1 MKLDTTFFRS
11 KVARRIFVL
20 FVFCALVP
28 ISALAIISFSQV
40 SELLD
45 KQSQRQLHL
54 TSKSL
59 GVSIF
64 ERLSF
69 LEEQLKVFSASIT
82 ATPKYSTHSS
92 VEKYGEGLRKR
103 FKGLAL
109 IADSGTYVHFFG
121 SIQNPGGQSAE
132 EKQHIRSGKTILSTR
147 LSADNHLGIFMMR
160 ALDPQ
165 DPKQG
170 ILFGE
175 INPKYLWGLS
185 EYNTLPSMAELCVLD
200 ESDNV
205 IFSTLPLS
213 SSSLVKSAFKMSH
226 SSLNQFEW
234 KYDGRDYLTS
244 FWTIFLEFSFF
255 CFWTIFL
262 EFSFFCPKWTVV
274 LSLPKDYVYAP
285 MAYFKKIFPLVILL
299 SLLLVLLLSGILIR
313 RTMLPIANLKDG
325 TRRIAMRAFDSRVTV
340 TSGDEFQD
348 LATSFNEMA
357 KELGRQF
364 SALNTI
370 EEIHRA
376 ILSSL
381 DTGKIVDTVLTRI
394 HDVFSY
400 DFVSVT
406 LVNSQDKSS
415 ARTYFRL
422 SKSEFVELVEGV
434 EITPQEE
441 KNLINNREI
450 LSVNEG
456 EDLPGYLGQFACMGM
471 KSFTAFP
478 LLIKQDLAGV
488 MVLGSLDSSPPKDEE
503 LSQARMLADQ
513 VAIAL
518 SNARLTQ
525 GQKRAQKALYRANVE
540 LEKRVK
546 ERTSDLISTNEHL
559 QREIAERKQVEV
571 DLKEAKQT
579 ADIANVAKTKFLAN
593 MSHELRTPLNAII
606 GFSELLLDKHF
617 GDLNETQDEYL
628 NDVLESSRHLLSL
641 INDILDLSKVEA
653 GKLELQPSDVNIRML
668 LENSLIMIKEK
679 AMNHGI
685 NLVTNMDG
693 IPETISADERQIKQI
708 MYNLLSNA
716 VKFTP
721 DGGSITLAAKLGTGY
736 SVVEHENADEQTSTQ
751 YQIPNRD
758 RNLVE
763 ISVKDTGIGI
773 RPEDTDRIFNPFEQ
787 ADGSSTREY
796 QGTGL
801 GLSLTKQLVEL
812 HGGKIWAESEGEG
825 KGSTFRFVIPV

>member
-1 MKLDTTFFRS
+1 MKLDTTFFKS

-82 ATPKYSTHSS
+82 ATPKYSTHRS
-92 VEKYGEGLRKR
+92 VEKYGESLRNR

-109 IADSGTYVHFFG
+109 IADAGTYVHFFG
-121 SIQNPGGQSAE
+121 SIQNPGEQSAE
-132 EKQHIRSGKTILSTR
+132 EKQHIRSGKTVVLTR
-147 LSADNHLGIFMMR
+147 FSDDNLLNIFMMR
-160 ALDPQ
+160 AVDPQ

-175 INPKYLWGLS
+175 INPMYLWGLS
-185 EYNTLPSMAELCVLD
+185 EYNTLPSMTELCVLD

-226 SSLNQFEW
+226 SSLNRFDW
-234 KYDGRDYLTS
+234 KYDGRDYLAS
-244 FWTIFLEFSFF
+244 
-255 CFWTIFL
+255 FWTIFL

-285 MAYFKKIFPLVILL
+285 MAYFKKIFPLVIFL

-325 TRRIAMRAFDSRVTV
+325 TRRIAMRDFDSRVTV

-370 EEIHRA
+370 EEIHRT
-376 ILSSL
+376 ILSTL
-381 DTGKIVDTVLTRI
+381 DTKKIVNIVLTRI
-394 HDVFSY
+394 HEVFNY
-400 DFVSVT
+400 DFASVT
-406 LVNSQDKSS
+406 LLDSQNKNPG
-415 ARTYFRL
+415 RTYFRL
-422 SKSEFVELVEGV
+422 GKTEVVKLADGV
-434 EITPQEE
+434 EIAPQEAKE
-441 KNLINNREI
+441 LTDNRRI
-450 LSVNEG
+450 LSVNT
-456 EDLPGYLGQFACMGM
+456 DTNLPGYLAQFASRGI
-471 KSFTAFP
+471 KSFTSFP
-478 LLIKQDLAGV
+478 LVVKQELAGV

-503 LSQARMLADQ
+503 LSQARLLADQ

-546 ERTSDLISTNEHL
+546 ERTSDLLSTNEHL
-559 QREIAERKQVEV
+559 QREIAEREQVEV
-571 DLKEAKQT
+571 ELKQAKQT
-579 ADIANVAKTKFLAN
+579 ADIANAAKTNFLAN

-606 GFSELLLDKHF
+606 GFSELLMDKHF
-617 GDLNETQDEYL
+617 GDLNEIQEEYL

-653 GKLELQPSDVNIRML
+653 GKLELQPTDFNLKML
-668 LENSLIMIKEK
+668 LENSLVMIKEK
-679 AMNHGI
+679 AMKHGI

-693 IPETISADERQIKQI
+693 IPEIISADERNLKQI

-721 DGGSITLAAKLGTGY
+721 DGGEIHLTANRVTG
-736 SVVEHENADEQTSTQ
+736 SESRVGAERQSRFIGVPGLMQHTTGDF
-751 YQIPNRD
+751 I
-758 RNLVE
+758 E

-773 RPEDTDRIFNPFEQ
+773 SPGDTDRVFNPFEQ
-787 ADGSSTREY
+787 IDGSLSRKY

-812 HGGKIWAESEGEG
+812 HSGTIWVESEGEG
-825 KGSTFRFVIPV
+825 KGSIFSFIIPV